1 LEFTTNWFDSYFT
14 TKSLYYDIPPKIVDI
29 FVDFVFLRNLG
40 QIFVFI
46 VIFACFWAIFMLLGN
61 KRLIPH
67 KIWQPFFASIS
78 DKRYGLMVINDVLSL
93 FYLPILFFSFMQL
106 NNLNGGGIYSFNA
119 FVTVIFLIA
128 AILMPVIWLLLWIK
142 RTPE

>member
-1 LEFTTNWFDSYFT
+1 
-14 TKSLYYDIPPKIVDI
+14 
-29 FVDFVFLRNLG
+29 
-40 QIFVFI
+40 
-46 VIFACFWAIFMLLGN
+46 
-61 KRLIPH
+61 
-67 KIWQPFFASIS
+67 
-78 DKRYGLMVINDVLSL
+78 MVINDVLSL
-93 FYLPILFFSFMQL
+93 FFLPILFFSFMQL